1 MIKMPDYIGPMAFG
15 VKMGVILPGMDIVE
29 KVFESLELCSKDGLL
44 AGGDVVC
51 VTESVVARAQNN
63 YVTLDRI
70 AQEIREKL
78 TLKEDSK
85 IAVLFPIAS
94 RNRFSMIMKG
104 IARAVP
110 KGEVVVQLSFPT
122 DEVGN
127 VVIEPS
133 FAAKLGKDPITTD
146 DLKGRSFKHP
156 LTGVDYINL
165 YQEVIA
171 SEGAVPT
178 IMLSNNP
185 LQAIEY
191 GPDGIIVADIHRRN
205 KTLEQVTGW
214 FDNCITLDQI
224 CDEGEVRSEWGLLG
238 SNMSAGERLKLAPRD
253 GQKVVEQLQAQ
264 VKNRLG
270 IDLEVMIYGDGAYL
284 DPSSGIYELADP
296 RAAFAATNGLD
307 CFREGLKYKYLAD
320 QFFHDEQKNAAEI
333 EEIMAEQIKRDH
345 PQDAIAKEGTTPRK
359 MEDVLA
365 SLADLV
371 SGSSDAGTPVVI
383 VKGFLR

>member
-1 MIKMPDYIGPMAFG
+1 MPDYIGPMAFG